1 MGSTRRSSSASLRRS
16 GRWVRLRGSPLRQ
29 GGWPL
34 KVGFHCVKGTH
45 SCAADSI
52 CGMISQPSP
61 PPVRFLLHGS
71 TSRNC
76 CSCRSCG
83 SPRSSPSQIQL
94 LLLLMRR
101 GRGPPAVAEAAAA
114 GAGATHHRRLGP
126 PRYPRGY
133 LDANLVGQAA
143 SALLRGNAAAG
154 TCG

>member
-52 CGMISQPSP
+52 CGMFTQPSP

-83 SPRSSPSQIQL
+83 SPMAMSPFLQIQQL
-94 LLLLMRR
+94 LLLQR
-101 GRGPPAVAEAAAA
+101 GRAPPAVAVA
-114 GAGATHHRRLGP
+114 GAGAARRHLGP
-126 PRYPRGY
+126 HRYPRGY